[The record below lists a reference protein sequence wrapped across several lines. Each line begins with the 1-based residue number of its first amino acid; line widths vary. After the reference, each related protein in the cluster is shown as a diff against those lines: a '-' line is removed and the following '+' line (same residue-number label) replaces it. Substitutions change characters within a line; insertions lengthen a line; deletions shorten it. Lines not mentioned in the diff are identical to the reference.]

1 MVRKSAAS
9 PSENSYYK
17 QNNNDD
23 DVASILTSDFS
34 AIAKVAAANTGTV
47 SSSNASA
54 VNTSATNEQEEY
66 DAFIDRLDD
75 KQKNAIKV
83 LDTWFQLKSS
93 CANQMTEMEA
103 GNEALRDAVGRSKSA
118 RTGGLAS
125 NLSLKELG
133 MKLGIGAASISYTGG
148 NNKAS
153 EALRKKIASLEA
165 ELVEVRTELGRERSK
180 NKQMKNESSTALK
193 SLKSKLKYYKKE
205 NEALTQKL
213 VLYKEALE
221 ETKNHDA
228 TVVAASDSPQK
239 EIVAASNT
247 ETKEATQNDKAQG
260 GTSPIRYDRNKLRKK
275 MNSFLSP
282 TKASGQG
289 NEQKLDKSADIVVPV
304 EVVETE
310 ASNDNGETWTASF
323 EEEMRNDTENA
334 GDDDA
339 DLTFSDLLALNHPSA
354 TQAPKL
360 MPKFKINS
368 SGAFSSAPAI
378 VAPKTEDDKTGTN
391 VEEIFAPSP
400 VEVATDGQEAEVDRT
415 DEPKQSA
422 FAMAMKNFSNGSSK
436 HSGGFKKNSAH
447 VAPPSVPSLDDTKA
461 PKEEETDTVAPAA
474 VTEAVTEPVKEESE
488 KSNVSEEPPTFSS
501 PAKSKIESLAE
512 TYGSSVRARRMSF
525 DRPTTTAPVPFRKE
539 LAPIAPVKEA
549 ISADVATVET
559 ETAEIED
566 DTAEISTPS
575 KESAPAAASSSIG
588 PGSAQ
593 KELEALRS
601 MLKGRG
607 GMANKK
613 RFEMF
618 EKKAE

>member
-1 MVRKSAAS
+1 MVRKSVAS

-17 QNNNDD
+17 QNNNNDD

-34 AIAKVAAANTGTV
+34 AIAKVAAANA
-47 SSSNASA
+47 NA
-54 VNTSATNEQEEY
+54 VTSATKEQEEY
-66 DAFIDRLDD
+66 DAFVGRLDD

-93 CANQMTEMEA
+93 CANQMSEMEA
-103 GNEALRDAVGRSKSA
+103 GNDALRDAVGRSKSA
-118 RTGGLAS
+118 RTGLAP

-133 MKLGIGAASISYTGG
+133 MKLGIGAASISYTDG

-153 EALRKKIASLEA
+153 ESLRKKIASLEA
-165 ELVEVRTELGRERSK
+165 ELVEVRTELDRERSK

-289 NEQKLDKSADIVVPV
+289 NEQKLDKSADIVAPV

-310 ASNDNGETWTASF
+310 ESNDNGETWTASF
-323 EEEMRNDTENA
+323 EEEMRDGAEVA
-334 GDDDA
+334 VDDDA

-368 SGAFSSAPAI
+368 SGAFGSASAI
-378 VAPKTEDDKTGTN
+378 SAPKTEDNKTATD
-391 VEEIFAPSP
+391 VEEVFAQSP
-400 VEVATDGQEAEVDRT
+400 VEVIKYGEEADVNRA

-436 HSGGFKKNSAH
+436 HSGGFKKNSVH
-447 VAPPSVPSLDDTKA
+447 VAPPSIPSLDDTTA

-474 VTEAVTEPVKEESE
+474 VTEAVEEAGE
-488 KSNVSEEPPTFSS
+488 KSNVSEELPIFSS

-512 TYGSSVRARRMSF
+512 AYGSSVHARRMSF
-525 DRPTTTAPVPFRKE
+525 DRPTTMAPVPFRKE
-539 LAPIAPVKEA
+539 PAPVAPVKED
-549 ISADVATVET
+549 ISADVAIEET

-575 KESAPAAASSSIG
+575 KESAPTVAASSSIG

>member
-228 TVVAASDSPQK
+228 TVVAASDSTQK

-247 ETKEATQNDKAQG
+247 ETKEAAQNDKAQG

-304 EVVETE
+304 EVVDTE

-323 EEEMRNDTENA
+323 EEEIRDGAEVA
-334 GDDDA
+334 VDDDA

-368 SGAFSSAPAI
+368 SGAIGSVPAI
-378 VAPKTEDDKTGTN
+378 SAPKTEDDKT
-391 VEEIFAPSP
+391 
-400 VEVATDGQEAEVDRT
+400 ATDVKEVFAQSPAEVIKDGEEDDVDRA

-447 VAPPSVPSLDDTKA
+447 VALPSVPSLDDTKA

-474 VTEAVTEPVKEESE
+474 VTEAVEEAGE
-488 KSNVSEEPPTFSS
+488 KSNVSEELPIFSS
-501 PAKSKIESLAE
+501 PAKSKIESSAE
-512 TYGSSVRARRMSF
+512 AYGSSVHARRMSF

-539 LAPIAPVKEA
+539 PALVAPVKED
-549 ISADVATVET
+549 ISADVAIEET

-566 DTAEISTPS
+566 DTAEISTPF
-575 KESAPAAASSSIG
+575 KESAPTVVASSSIG